1 MPEEKKNMPT
11 IDDQYQR
18 LIEARN
24 FHYNNLNKWL
34 MSFYAIIAAL
44 FVAFYTLHTKG
55 AKLEVEIIV
64 ALVGYIVSIAAFLSG
79 KGYYYWETNWI
90 MLVHHFEKTYL
101 KEIAEKYGDDML
113 VYSVFANKKAN
124 NDLCSLTKGAN
135 ISTTKVALAIT
146 GFIMCLWGMIVI
158 YMGIKLLPS
167 SNSSYPM
174 WGKILFSFFA
184 SIVLT
189 HCLIRFGGKKLES
202 DMQPLDDLCI
212 NDNNKD
218 KSIQLGK

>member
-1 MPEEKKNMPT
+1 MSPEELNEKRMQK
-11 IDDQYQR
+11 QYQR

-24 FHYNNLNKWL
+24 FHYENLNKWL
-34 MSFYAIIAAL
+34 ITFYAIIGAL
-44 FVAFYTLHTKG
+44 FVAFYSVRG
-55 AKLEVEIIV
+55 DDYRIIV
-64 ALVGYIVSIAAFLSG
+64 ALLGYIVSIAAFLSG
-79 KGYYYWETNWI
+79 KGYYYWEINWM
-90 MLVHHFEKTYL
+90 MLVHHFEKAYL
-101 KEIAEKYGDDML
+101 KELIKEHGDDMR

-167 SNSSYPM
+167 SISSCPM

-189 HCLIRFGGKKLES
+189 QCLIRFGGKKLES

>member
-1 MPEEKKNMPT
+1 MAEEKKNMPT
-11 IDDQYQR
+11 VDDQYQR

-34 MSFYAIIAAL
+34 ITFYAIIGAL
-44 FVAFYTLHTKG
+44 FVAFYSVKG
-55 AKLEVEIIV
+55 DDYRILV
-64 ALVGYIVSIAAFLSG
+64 AVLGYIVSIAAFLSG
-79 KGYYYWETNWI
+79 KGYYYWEINWI

-101 KEIAEKYGDDML
+101 KELIKEHGDDMR

-167 SNSSYPM
+167 SISSCPM

-189 HCLIRFGGKKLES
+189 QCLIRFGGKKLES

-218 KSIQLGK
+218 KSIKLGE